1 MKIKSAE
8 FLKSCTNPSHFPGYD
23 YPEFAFFGR
32 SNVGKSSLLNMILG
46 QKDLVKTGARP
57 GVTQTINFF
66 VVNGSRSFVDLP
78 GFGYAKLP
86 MSIRKK
92 LFPMVKEYIEK
103 RENLKL
109 AFLLIDVRR
118 VAGDYEQDIIELLA
132 ENNVPVVITL
142 TKCDKLSKN
151 QRVKHINDIQKSLG
165 IDRDSIFLTSSETN
179 EGKKEL
185 LMLIDEFSHSK
196 KQSTAESSD
205 T

>member
-1 MKIKSAE
+1 
-8 FLKSCTNPSHFPGYD
+8 
-23 YPEFAFFGR
+23 
-32 SNVGKSSLLNMILG
+32 MILG
-46 QKDLVKTGARP
+46 QKDLVKTGSRP

-66 VVNGSRSFVDLP
+66 TVNDNRSFVDLP

-86 MSIRKK
+86 LAIKKK
-92 LFPMVKEYIEK
+92 LLPMIKEYIEK

-109 AFLLIDVRR
+109 AFLLIDIRR
-118 VAGDYEQDIIELLA
+118 VPGDYEEDIIELLA
-132 ENNVPVVITL
+132 KNDVPVVITL

-151 QRVKHINDIQKSLG
+151 QRQKNIVEIQKALE
-165 IDRDSIFLTSSETN
+165 IERDSIFITSSETN

-196 KQSTAESSD
+196 KKSIAESSD

>member
-1 MKIKSAE
+1 MKIKSVS
-8 FLKSCTNPSHFPGYD
+8 FLKSCTSPSQFPGFD

-46 QKDLVKTGARP
+46 QKDLVKTGSRP

-66 VVNGSRSFVDLP
+66 IVNDSRSFVDLP

-86 MSIRKK
+86 ITVKKK
-92 LFPMVKEYIEK
+92 LLPMVNDYIKK

-118 VAGDYEQDIIELLA
+118 VPGDYERDIIELLA
-132 ENNVPVVITL
+132 ENEVPVVITL

-151 QRVKHINDIQKSLG
+151 QRQKNISEIQKALD
-165 IDRDSIFLTSSETN
+165 IERDSIFLTSSETN

-196 KQSTAESSD
+196 KKL
-205 T
+205 

>member
-1 MKIKSAE
+1 MKIKSAS
-8 FLKSCTNPSHFPGYD
+8 FLKSCTNSAQFPGYD

-46 QKDLVKTGARP
+46 QKDLVRTGSRP

-66 VVNGSRSFVDLP
+66 VVNDNRSFVDLP

-86 MSIRKK
+86 MSVKKK
-92 LFPMVKEYIEK
+92 LLPMIKEYIEK
-103 RENLKL
+103 RNNLKL
-109 AFLLIDVRR
+109 AFLLIDIRR
-118 VAGDYEQDIIELLA
+118 VPGDYESDIIELLA
-132 ENNVPVVITL
+132 KNNVPVVITL

-151 QRVKHINDIQKSLG
+151 QRHRNIAEIQKALE
-165 IDRDSIFLTSSETN
+165 IERDSIFLTSSETS

-196 KQSTAESSD
+196 KDFTAES
-205 T
+205 

>member
-1 MKIKSAE
+1 
-8 FLKSCTNPSHFPGYD
+8 
-23 YPEFAFFGR
+23 
-32 SNVGKSSLLNMILG
+32 
-46 QKDLVKTGARP
+46 
-57 GVTQTINFF
+57 
-66 VVNGSRSFVDLP
+66 
-78 GFGYAKLP
+78 

-132 ENNVPVVITL
+132 KNNVPVVITL

-165 IDRDSIFLTSSETN
+165 IEKDSIFLTSSETN

-185 LMLIDEFSHSK
+185 LMLIDEFAHSK

>member
-1 MKIKSAE
+1 MKIKSAT
-8 FLKSCTNPSHFPGYD
+8 FLKSCTNTSQFPGFD

-46 QKDLVKTGARP
+46 QKDLVKTGSRP

-66 VVNGSRSFVDLP
+66 IVNDNRSFVDLP

-86 MSIRKK
+86 MSIKKK
-92 LFPMVKEYIEK
+92 LLPMINEYIEK

-109 AFLLIDVRR
+109 AFLLIDIRR
-118 VAGDYEQDIIELLA
+118 VPGDYEKDIIELFA
-132 ENNVPVVITL
+132 KNRVPVVITL

-151 QRVKHINDIQKSLG
+151 QRQKNISDIQKSLG
-165 IDRDSIFLTSSETN
+165 IDKNSIFLTSSETN

-185 LMLIDEFSHSK
+185 LMLIDEFSHTK
-196 KQSTAESSD
+196 KKTIVESSD

>member
-1 MKIKSAE
+1 MKIKTVA
-8 FLKSCTNPSHFPGYD
+8 FLKSCTKSEHFPGYD
-23 YPEFAFFGR
+23 FPEFAFFGR
-32 SNVGKSSLLNMILG
+32 SNVGKSSLLNMILS
-46 QKDLVKTGARP
+46 QKDLVKTGSRP

-66 VVNGSRSFVDLP
+66 VVNDNRSFVDLP

-86 MSIRKK
+86 MAIKKK
-92 LFPMVKEYIEK
+92 LLPMIKEYIEK

-109 AFLLIDVRR
+109 AFLLIDIRR
-118 VAGDYEQDIIELLA
+118 VPGDYEQDIIELLA
-132 ENNVPVVITL
+132 KNDVPVVITL

-151 QRVKHINDIQKSLG
+151 QRQKNISEIQKALE

-196 KQSTAESSD
+196 KKSIAESLD

>member
-1 MKIKSAE
+1 MKIKSAA
-8 FLKSCTNPSHFPGYD
+8 FLKSCTSPAHFPGYD
-23 YPEFAFFGR
+23 FPEFAFFGR

-46 QKDLVKTGARP
+46 QKDLVKTGSRP

-66 VVNGSRSFVDLP
+66 LVNDNRSFVDLP

-86 MSIRKK
+86 MTIKKK
-92 LFPMVKEYIEK
+92 LLPMINDYIEK

-109 AFLLIDVRR
+109 AFLLIDIRR
-118 VAGDYEQDIIELLA
+118 VPGDYEKDIIGLLA
-132 ENNVPVVITL
+132 KNEVPVVITL

-151 QRVKHINDIQKSLG
+151 QRQKNISEIQKALE
-165 IDRDSIFLTSSETN
+165 IDRDSIFLTSSETS

-185 LMLIDEFSHSK
+185 LMLIDEFSHTK
-196 KQSTAESSD
+196 KKPTAESSG

>member
-1 MKIKSAE
+1 MKIKTVS
-8 FLKSCTNPSHFPGYD
+8 FLKSCTNPVHFPGYD
-23 YPEFAFFGR
+23 FPEFAFFGR

-66 VVNGSRSFVDLP
+66 IVNDNRSFVDLP

-86 MSIRKK
+86 MSIKKK
-92 LFPMVKEYIEK
+92 LLPMIKDYIEK
-103 RENLKL
+103 RKNLKL
-109 AFLLIDVRR
+109 AFLLIDIRR
-118 VAGDYEQDIIELLA
+118 VPGDYEKDIIELLA
-132 ENNVPVVITL
+132 QNDVPVVITL

-151 QRVKHINDIQKSLG
+151 QRQKNISEIQKALE
-165 IDRDSIFLTSSETN
+165 IERDSIFITSSETN

-196 KQSTAESSD
+196 KKSIAESSD

>member
-1 MKIKSAE
+1 MKIKSVA
-8 FLKSCTNPSHFPGYD
+8 FLKSCTNSSHFPDYD

-46 QKDLVKTGARP
+46 QKDLVKTGSRP

-66 VVNGSRSFVDLP
+66 VVNDNRSFVDLP

-86 MSIRKK
+86 MTLRKK
-92 LFPMVKEYIEK
+92 LFPMIKEYIEK

-109 AFLLIDVRR
+109 AFLLIDIRR
-118 VAGDYEQDIIELLA
+118 VPGDYEHDIIELLA
-132 ENNVPVVITL
+132 ENEVPVVITL

-151 QRVKHINDIQKSLG
+151 QRQKNINEIQKSLE
-165 IDRDSIFLTSSETN
+165 IERDSIFLSSSETS

-196 KQSTAESSD
+196 KKSTAESSD